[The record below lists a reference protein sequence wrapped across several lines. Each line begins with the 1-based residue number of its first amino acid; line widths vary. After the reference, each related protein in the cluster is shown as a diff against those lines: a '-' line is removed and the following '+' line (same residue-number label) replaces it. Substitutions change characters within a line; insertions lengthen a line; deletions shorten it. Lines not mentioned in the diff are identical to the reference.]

1 MAQMTSSRR
10 LICVPECRG
19 GVRRTEHTYLFT
31 AECNVN
37 AGTQCLQGIEK
48 DSVLRVVL
56 LKNANL
62 YLRSRSDDGLGQS
75 WEHWFSLF
83 PDAKSFFLV
92 PIVSGNGL
100 LGVIYTDYSR
110 SNVQGWT
117 SEELELVEAIKQVI
131 CAALQAE
138 RT

>member
-1 MAQMTSSRR
+1 VGA
-10 LICVPECRG
+10 LV
-19 GVRRTEHTYLFT
+19 
-31 AECNVN
+31 
-37 AGTQCLQGIEK
+37 
-48 DSVLRVVL
+48 
-56 LKNANL
+56 
-62 YLRSRSDDGLGQS
+62 
-75 WEHWFSLF
+75 SLF